1 MKPALGDEGGLFRV
15 WFAKRFC
22 VDKPVFCAQCRSDF
36 MVPLCSSERPGIQL
50 EDFMISELSGFWVV
64 VPIRSDNP
72 GTRLASV

>member
-36 MVPLCSSERPGIQL
+36 MVPLRGS
-50 EDFMISELSGFWVV
+50 
-64 VPIRSDNP
+64 
-72 GTRLASV
+72 